1 MFNKLNKTKLDK
13 KPQLA
18 TVIMAAGKGTRMKSD
33 LPKVLHFVN
42 NRTMVSQVIQLS
54 KSVGSEQIIL
64 ILGHKKDL
72 VIESVKS
79 ENVEH
84 VIQEPQ
90 LGTGHA
96 VQQTYPLL
104 KDFDGDVLVLS
115 GDVPLLRKS
124 TIEKMLQIH
133 HEDNH
138 GATVLTAIFED
149 PFGYGRVVRNEN
161 DNLEKIVEHK
171 DCTEEQLKIKEI
183 NAGIYIFKAK
193 SLFPA
198 LEKIKNHNIQNEYY
212 LPDALDHIAESGKS
226 IALHI
231 TNEPMEISGVN
242 TVEQLQELN
251 LIYKKWND

>member
-1 MFNKLNKTKLDK
+1 MDK
-13 KPQLA
+13 KQLLA

-33 LPKVLHFVN
+33 LPKVLHLVN
-42 NRTMVSQVIQLS
+42 NRTMVSHVIQLS
-54 KSVGSEQIIL
+54 RSVDSERIIL

-72 VIESVKS
+72 VIESVKN
-79 ENVEH
+79 ENVEY
-84 VIQEPQ
+84 VNQEPQ

-96 VQQTYPLL
+96 VQQTFPLL

-124 TIEKMLQIH
+124 TIEKMLKIH
-133 HEDNH
+133 NKSDN
-138 GATVLTAIFED
+138 GATVLTAIFDD

-161 DNLEKIVEHK
+161 DTLETIVEHK
-171 DCTEEQLKIKEI
+171 DCTADQLNIKEI

-193 SLFPA
+193 SLFSA
-198 LEKIKNHNIQNEYY
+198 LNKINKNNKQGEYY
-212 LPDALDHIAESGKS
+212 LPDALEHIAKSGKS

-242 TVEQLQELN
+242 TVEQLEELN
-251 LIYKKWND
+251 LIYNKWYG